1 MWLPGL
7 FLVILLTCMIT
18 KQQYGMPVLET
29 LLALFLAFFFS
40 FLAIQATG
48 ATGMMSSVQAFL
60 RIVRPFMTNKNTA
73 DITPLTA
80 ASKASQ
86 VILGATTRGPTWTI
100 QQAQRLNLL
109 GGALSSI
116 GASQAAGK
124 VYPLFPPPRP
134 PPPSTTSLKC
144 PAA

>member
-1 MWLPGL
+1 
-7 FLVILLTCMIT
+7 
-18 KQQYGMPVLET
+18 
-29 LLALFLAFFFS
+29 
-40 FLAIQATG
+40 
-48 ATGMMSSVQAFL
+48 
-60 RIVRPFMTNKNTA
+60 MTNKDTA

-86 VILGATTRGPTWTI
+86 VILGATTRGPAWTI

-124 VYPLFPPPRP
+124 VYPFFLLHDHRHRRLP
-134 PPPSTTSLKC
+134 SLKC
-144 PAA
+144 SAT